1 MSARSRQDPAT
12 CRASC
17 GTAGTPLR
25 EQSML
30 LPITHPNEFS
40 LAANDMQDGQFV
52 PVETPGAE
60 GAWAR
65 MAARAHSWP
74 GPGSDHVRVAR
85 FSEQDHVQRIAN
97 SLAPATLHL
106 IVMARCRADV
116 LPSLTRRRSRW
127 STRPVQGK
135 LPRRLPRLPRCVAAL
150 PRHYPRP
157 MATARRQAARERDHS
172 PAAQG

>member
-1 MSARSRQDPAT
+1 
-12 CRASC
+12 
-17 GTAGTPLR
+17 
-25 EQSML
+25 ML

-116 LPSLTRRRSRW
+116 LPSLYQEKIKMVDPTSPGKTSSAPTAPPTMRGGTPPALSSADGYRT
-127 STRPVQGK
+127 STSS
-135 LPRRLPRLPRCVAAL
+135 A
-150 PRHYPRP
+150 
-157 MATARRQAARERDHS
+157 
-172 PAAQG
+172 